1 VGSIGGAIVGLPVP
15 LVGSAAAA
23 LLGGG
28 VGAFAGAYLGES
40 WANRPHGH
48 SMEVAKGAFAGRLWG
63 AVGKFAVG
71 AIMLV
76 LTALDALVV

>member
-1 VGSIGGAIVGLPVP
+1 
-15 LVGSAAAA
+15 
-23 LLGGG
+23 
-28 VGAFAGAYLGES
+28 
-40 WANRPHGH
+40 
-48 SMEVAKGAFAGRLWG
+48 MEVAKGAFAGRLWG